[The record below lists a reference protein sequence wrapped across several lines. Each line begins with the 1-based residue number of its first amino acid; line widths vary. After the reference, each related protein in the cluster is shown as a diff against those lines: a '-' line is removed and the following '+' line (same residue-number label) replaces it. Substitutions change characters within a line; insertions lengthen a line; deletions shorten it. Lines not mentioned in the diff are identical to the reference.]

1 MKRRYEIY
9 TDGVQNRIAVPTS
22 FSLLAFLLGP
32 VWILLQ
38 RLWVEGIAVL
48 TAEALLASVL
58 YVNRVPWPFHVGLG
72 LSFGLAVGFY
82 ARHLRELSAERRG
95 FEYTCTVDA
104 RDGATA
110 LAMLVQV
117 GGVPLPEWRARH
129 LAGVP
134 DFAPKNLRAVF
145 SVALLTLKAA
155 IHYRFVLVLLFLLIG
170 AVFVLPGII
179 KHDGTATGF
188 SQILLAYTLTAI
200 TGLLGFS
207 SLWLACGT
215 LARDIEDM
223 SLFLVMVKPIP
234 RWQIW
239 LGKWL
244 GIMVLNVAMVAI
256 SGTIVFGLLHARA
269 RQLQPAQLAKLR
281 SEILVA
287 REPVGAEIPNIDPE
301 VEKEFEQRRRDP
313 ALSGMDPLFVKKQV
327 RAQLEGRLQAVPAG
341 QFRPLPYIFN
351 LGPDAR
357 ERFKDQSL
365 FVRIRFFT
373 PEYVGMDASFDHG
386 WEIGGS
392 KQRPAVRMVNNF
404 GPDVPSEFAIPG
416 DQIEP
421 DGRLVLRYAN
431 LGALTVVL
439 PLQDGI
445 QVLCPEAPFA
455 VNFARGLGVIVCWLG
470 LLTAV
475 GLFSASFLSF
485 PVASFVS
492 LAILVVGLSSS
503 TLKQVVEQGGIIGV
517 SSESGTIVEPSLF
530 NRASVV
536 VYGSAYWV
544 LNQVSSFSPVD
555 ALATGRSI
563 TWLDL
568 ARAGFVVVG
577 IAGGALGAAGMVIL
591 TRREIALPT

>member
-1 MKRRYEIY
+1 MKRRFEIY
-9 TDGVQNRIAVPTS
+9 ADEVGTRIAVPTR
-22 FSLLAFLLGP
+22 FSLVAFLLGP

-38 RLWVEGIAVL
+38 RLWVEGITVL
-48 TAEALLASVL
+48 IAQSVLAGVL
-58 YVNRVPWPFHVGLG
+58 YVNQVPWTLHLG
-72 LSFGLAVGFY
+72 INALFGLAIGFY
-82 ARHLRELSAERRG
+82 ARHFRELSAERRG
-95 FEYTCTVDA
+95 FGYVCTIPA

-110 LAMLVQV
+110 IAMLSQV
-117 GGVPLPEWRARH
+117 GGQPLPEWRARY

-134 DFAPKNLRAVF
+134 DIAPKNLRAVF
-145 SVALLTLKAA
+145 AVTLLTLKAA
-155 IHYRFVLVLLFLLIG
+155 VRYRFVLVLLALLIA

-223 SLFLVMVKPIP
+223 SLFLVTVKPIP

-239 LGKWL
+239 LGKWI
-244 GIMVLNVAMVAI
+244 GIMVLNAGMVAI
-256 SGTIVFGLLHARA
+256 SGAIVFGLLLARA
-269 RQLQPAQLAKLR
+269 QQLPVAQLAKLQN
-281 SEILVA
+281 EILVA
-287 REPVGAEIPNIDPE
+287 RETVPAEILNIDAD
-301 VEKEFEQRRRDP
+301 VEAEFEKRRRDP
-313 ALSGMDPLFVKKQV
+313 SLSSMDPLFVKKQV

-341 QFRPLPYIFN
+341 QFRPLPYTFQ
-351 LGPDAR
+351 LGSGAR
-357 ERFKDQSL
+357 ERFKGRPI
-365 FVRIRFFT
+365 FVRVKFFT

-386 WEIGGS
+386 WEIGGGR
-392 KQRPAVRMVNNF
+392 QRAPERMVNNF
-404 GPDVPSEFAIPG
+404 GPDVPSEFAISA
-416 DQIEP
+416 DQIND
-421 DGRLVLRYAN
+421 DGSLVIRYAN
-431 LGALTVVL
+431 LGRLTVVL
-439 PLQDGI
+439 PLTDGI
-445 QVLCPEAPFA
+445 QILTPEAPFA

-492 LAILVVGLSSS
+492 LALLVVGLSSS

-517 SSESGTIVEPSLF
+517 NTETGTITEPTLL
-530 NRASVV
+530 NQASVI

-555 ALATGRSI
+555 ALSTGRSV
-563 TWLDL
+563 TWSDL
-568 ARAGFVVVG
+568 ARAFIVVVG
-577 IAGGALGAAGMVIL
+577 IAGGSLGAAGMIIL